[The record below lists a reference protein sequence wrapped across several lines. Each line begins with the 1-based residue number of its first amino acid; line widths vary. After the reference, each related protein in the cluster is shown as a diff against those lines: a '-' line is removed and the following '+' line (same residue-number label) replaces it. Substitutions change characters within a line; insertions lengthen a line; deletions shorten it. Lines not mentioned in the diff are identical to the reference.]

1 MTTLL
6 GRMIKS
12 PRVIYS
18 PSIHDPLTARIVES
32 VGFRCVNLSG
42 LGLSVVTCEV
52 EAALSPAD
60 LAEATL
66 IVA

>member
-6 GRMIKS
+6 SRMIKS

-18 PSIHDPLTARIVES
+18 PGIHDPLTARIAES
-32 VGFRCVNLSG
+32 VGLRCVNLSG
-42 LGLSVVTCEV
+42 LGLGVVTCEV
-52 EAALSPAD
+52 EAALSPDD
-60 LAEATL
+60 LVEATL

>member
-18 PSIHDPLTARIVES
+18 PGIHDPLTARIAES
-32 VGFRCVNLSG
+32 VGLRCVNLSG
-42 LGLSVVTCEV
+42 LGLGVVTCEV
-52 EAALSPAD
+52 EAAFSLDD
-60 LAEATL
+60 LAEATA

>member
-18 PSIHDPLTARIVES
+18 PCIHDPLMARIAES

-42 LGLSVVTCEV
+42 LGLGVVTCEV
-52 EAALSPAD
+52 EAPPTLDD
-60 LAEATL
+60 LAEATA